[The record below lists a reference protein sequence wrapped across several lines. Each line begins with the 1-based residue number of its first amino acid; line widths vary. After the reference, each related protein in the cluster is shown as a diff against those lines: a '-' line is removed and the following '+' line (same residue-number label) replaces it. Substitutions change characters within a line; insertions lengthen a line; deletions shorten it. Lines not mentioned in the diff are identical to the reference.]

1 MDVAEGLPE
10 EFALLRREL
19 AGIPDRRFARGLAHP
34 PVAALS
40 RRRRT
45 VKVSGELAGYGGFP
59 GLAPVVMARREAG
72 GLRRAGLLGAFSR
85 A

>member
-19 AGIPDRRFARGLAHP
+19 AGIRTALLPGAWRSP

-40 RRRRT
+40 RLRRT

-72 GLRRAGLLGAFSR
+72 RLSEGRTAGSVQ
-85 A
+85 